1 MKTFNYAN
9 LYSRGNADH
18 SIIGYK
24 GFFGW
29 DIESLKEDVE
39 RGIGIFY
46 GTLLSLEFDR
56 ENIFNNG
63 KNLFTYFYKIDDLCI
78 NDMRLPMIKKK
89 SKQNYRPYNFF
100 EAIDLIGKIFK
111 TNDGTRVCYVNDIRV
126 SQNTVYINGFEIND
140 FFNHCS
146 WMDDSPCG
154 QLLEL

>member
-1 MKTFNYAN
+1 MEAFNYEN
-9 LYSRGNADH
+9 LYSRGNADC

-56 ENIFNNG
+56 EYIFNNG
-63 KNLFTYFYKIDDLCI
+63 KNLFTYFYKIDDFGI
-78 NDMRLPMIKKK
+78 TDMKLLMPK
-89 SKQNYRPYNFF
+89 SKSKENYRPYNFF
-100 EAIDLIGKIFK
+100 EAIELIGQKFK
-111 TNDGTRVCYVNDIRV
+111 TYDGTKVSCVNDVRV
-126 SQNTVYINGFEIND
+126 VRNTVYINNFEAIN
-140 FFNHCS
+140 FFNYCS

-154 QLLEL
+154 QLIKL